1 MTVQRLLISTT
12 AASALLFSLAA
23 GAHAEVSAEAVI
35 DGLKRQLSLQ
45 GMEFTAESSEM
56 RGNDVMLSGV
66 TVTPTAAEN
75 ENKFT
80 IDQILLEDVE
90 EAGNGAFVV
99 GRAAVPAFSNE
110 SNGYTV
116 AFEGAAV
123 EGYYIAG
130 PDETDPIAKGGVY
143 RTIEIGGVTVG
154 KGGSPAFQLEGV
166 SVAMSPYEVGGTMDY
181 DVKVKD
187 FTIDFTQV
195 DDPKAKA
202 TMGELG
208 YETLTGRVNATG
220 QWNAGNGDA
229 SMSQS
234 IVLDDAMAL
243 NIDIAVGGYT
253 PELIAAIQ
261 EMNKQMQEQSDQ
273 AQGLAMMGLMQ
284 QLQIGTVSIELV
296 DDSAT
301 GKILDFVGKQQ
312 GTTREGV
319 VAMAKGTL
327 PFALAQLQNPDFS
340 ASVTAAVGAFLDSPG
355 SLKIAAM
362 PAAPVPVAQI
372 MGAAMAA
379 PQSIIGVLNL
389 KVTANE

>member
-1 MTVQRLLISTT
+1 MIAQRLLIST
-12 AASALLFSLAA
+12 AAAGALLFSLTA
-23 GAHAEVSAEAVI
+23 GASAEVSAEAVV

-45 GMEFTAESSEM
+45 GMEFSAESAET
-56 RGNDVMLSGV
+56 RGNDVVLSGV
-66 TVTPTAAEN
+66 TVKPASAETDSN
-75 ENKFT
+75 FT

-99 GRAAVPAFSNE
+99 GRAGIPSFSNE
-110 SNGYTV
+110 SNGYAV
-116 AFEGAAV
+116 AFEGAV
-123 EGYYIAG
+123 FEGCYVAG
-130 PDETDPIAKGGVY
+130 PDETDPIAKGGIC
-143 RTIEIGGVTVG
+143 RNMEFGGLTVG
-154 KGGSPAFQLEGV
+154 KDGAQAFVMEGI
-166 SVAMSPYEVGGTMDY
+166 SVAMSPYEPGGTMDY

-202 TMGELG
+202 TMSQLG

-229 SMSQS
+229 TLNQS
-234 IVLDDAMAL
+234 IILDYAAAL
-243 NIDIAVGGYT
+243 NIDISVGGYT
-253 PELIAAIQ
+253 PELLAAMQ
-261 EMNKQMQEQSDQ
+261 EMNKQMEGQSDQ

-284 QLQIGTVSIELV
+284 QMQVGNISIELI

-301 GKILDFVGKQQ
+301 GKILDFVAKQQ
-312 GTTREGV
+312 GSTREGV

-327 PFALAQLQNPDFS
+327 PFALAQLQNPDFA
-340 ASVTAAVGAFLDSPG
+340 ASVTAAVGTFLDSPG
-355 SLKIAAM
+355 TLTIAAM

-372 MGAAMAA
+372 VGAAMAA
-379 PQSIIGVLNL
+379 PQSVIGVLNI